1 MSKLYSKMF
10 IHAVFHLKNND
21 CLIKPDDELK
31 LYSYINGVIILNGC
45 SPIIINGIENHIHVL
60 CILSKNISTANLL
73 EDIID
78 HSSRWIKSLGNHYHD
93 FDWQG
98 DYSCYSVS
106 KSRVNNVRKYIED
119 QKELHKTQ
127 TFEEEYRQFLNE
139 NEIDYK
145 EEYLWS

>member
-1 MSKLYSKMF
+1 MKLY
-10 IHAVFHLKNND
+10 A
-21 CLIKPDDELK
+21 
-31 LYSYINGVIILNGC
+31 YINGIIILNES

-73 EDIID
+73 EDIMGC
-78 HSSRWIKSLGNHYHD
+78 SSRWIKLLGAHYHE
-93 FDWQG
+93 FAWQG

-106 KSRVNNVRKYIED
+106 KSRVKNVQKFIED
-119 QKELHKTQ
+119 QKKLHKDQ

-139 NEIDYK
+139 NEINYK